1 MAFIAPNREAGRIL
15 YQGMMDQARGIAG
28 AVNQFVD
35 EGYKRQEQ
43 DKEFNAKLK
52 VTEQALGTFIK
63 PKAAEFGTTPE
74 AIDAFLKVNPNESP
88 KERYLRLGGFLE
100 QAITSS
106 KMTRDM
112 QQAETQRKYTDALAA
127 SAIAQKQAQDA
138 ATAERQR
145 ETKMAEQF
153 IKNVSELRQFEKMEQ
168 DDTPFTIEQAERY
181 QQLKGSQRLRDA
193 REAAD
198 LGMDPLNFLK
208 LAQGEEGLN
217 IQRQDIANRGLIA
230 SLKNE
235 NDRLEALIKAG
246 QKPKFN
252 AGDEKEFEISDT
264 VKVTAV
270 WDGTKY
276 IEKKTGLP
284 LVESVTYVDSSGNRI
299 TEEGGYNPAMLSRYG
314 IKTPARGA
322 PVNPFG
328 KKTGGAEVTTE
339 PAAEGGAEKGTGTT
353 AASQTPTNQ
362 PNPANLRPVG
372 GTGTPSAPPQMGVP
386 PRKPINTDF
395 LYKNS
400 PRFNTSDEA
409 IAAARSDPR
418 LIGTIVIV
426 NGVPVRIK
434 GPQ

>member
-1 MAFIAPNREAGRIL
+1 MAFVAPNREAGRIL

-35 EGYKRQEQ
+35 EGYKRQGQ

-106 KMTRDM
+106 KMTRDA

-127 SAIAQKQAQDA
+127 SAMAQKSATDA

-145 ETKMAEQF
+145 ETALAGQFVKSIKELKDLEQ
-153 IKNVSELRQFEKMEQ
+153 LEQ
-168 DDTPFTIEQAERY
+168 SGGDFTIEQAERY
-181 QQLKGSQRLRDA
+181 QQLKGSPMLGKM

-198 LGMDPLNFLK
+198 LGLDPANFAKIL
-208 LAQGEEGLN
+208 QGERALG
-217 IQRQDIANRGLIA
+217 IQEQEVTTRDTIAK
-230 SLKNE
+230 LKAK
-235 NDRLEALIKAG
+235 NDELEALIKAG

-252 AGDEKEFEISDT
+252 AGEEKEFDISDT

-284 LVESVTYVDSSGNRI
+284 IVESVTYVDSSGNRI

-314 IKTPARGA
+314 IKPPERAK
-322 PVNPFG
+322 PVNPFAKMTEG
-328 KKTGGAEVTTE
+328 AQGAEPGKSTTSAATTTE
-339 PAAEGGAEKGTGTT
+339 
-353 AASQTPTNQ
+353 Q
-362 PNPANLRPVG
+362 PNPANLERVS
-372 GTGTPSAPPQMGVP
+372 GTGTPSAPAQMGVP
-386 PRKPINTDF
+386 SRGPINTDF

-418 LIGTIVIV
+418 LIGTVVVV

-434 GPQ
+434 GPE